1 MPLLWQIRPYT
12 CIQAMTADCVTLC
25 ALGVGRRGTLQKYVA
40 QVGGKAARWV
50 SMKEVSLASSS
61 LYREC

>member
-40 QVGGKAARWV
+40 QVGGKAAR
-50 SMKEVSLASSS
+50 
-61 LYREC
+61 